1 MPACAG
7 LTLTLKST
15 PDKSYNPPMIHGYW
29 ILARGLLRVR
39 AMKSRHRSTSRG
51 FSLVEL
57 LIVCAVIGLVAAIA
71 IPNLINAIERGRQ
84 ARTIGDLRGLS
95 TGIAMYQQDF
105 AKFPVVADWV
115 GAAVL
120 EDSLQAYMGV
130 FNELDGWRKPF
141 MYLSDGNNYTLAS
154 YGMNGTADLP
164 WTLGATHFFDDDVV
178 VNNGVIIQW
187 PAGVQQ

>member
-1 MPACAG
+1 
-7 LTLTLKST
+7 
-15 PDKSYNPPMIHGYW
+15 MIHSYRM
-29 ILARGLLRVR
+29 LARSLLRVR
-39 AMKSRHRSTSRG
+39 AMNSRHCSTSRG

-187 PAGVQQ
+187 PAGAQQ

>member
-1 MPACAG
+1 
-7 LTLTLKST
+7 
-15 PDKSYNPPMIHGYW
+15 MIHGYW